1 MSNDVLS
8 QDEIDA
14 LLNGVDGGDV
24 DTAPPEPVEVDG
36 SRDYDLANQ
45 DRLIRG
51 RMPSLEVI
59 NERFARYT
67 RVSLFNLLRHSPDV
81 TVGGIKV
88 MKFSDYVHSLYVP
101 TSLNLVR
108 VRPLR
113 GTALVVLDAKLV
125 FKMVDHFFGGDGR
138 HAKIEGREFTPAEI
152 RVVQRVLEGVF
163 RDMQEAWSSIYSIQ
177 MELLGSEVNPSLAN
191 VVGGREFVVVNT
203 FQVELEGGGGE
214 LHFTIPYSM
223 IEPIR
228 KFLDSNS
235 QGDEDRDLVWE
246 RALWGH
252 VLKASV
258 DINCE
263 VVARTVPLRQVVDFK
278 VGDVIPVEKQEFLTV
293 TANGVP
299 VFSGTLGE
307 THGNLAL
314 RIEKPFGN
322 ARM

>member
-24 DTAPPEPVEVDG
+24 DTAPVAVAEAPGTRE
-36 SRDYDLANQ
+36 YDLANQ

-51 RMPSLEVI
+51 RMPSLEMI

-88 MKFSDYVHSLYVP
+88 MKFGDYVHSLYVP
-101 TSLNLVR
+101 TSMNLVR

-163 RDMQEAWSSIYSIQ
+163 RDLQEAWASIYSIE

-191 VVGGREFVVVNT
+191 IVGAREFVVVNT

-214 LHFTIPYSM
+214 LHFTVPYAM

-228 KFLDSNS
+228 KYLDSNS
-235 QGDEDRDLVWE
+235 QGDEDRDPVWE

-252 VLKASV
+252 VLKSSI
-258 DINCE
+258 DLNCE
-263 VVARTVPLRQVVDFK
+263 IVAREVPLRQVVDFK
-278 VGDVIPVEKQEFLTV
+278 VGDVIPVEMPDRYLV

-299 VFSGTLGE
+299 IFTSTLGE
-307 THGNLAL
+307 ARGNLAL
-314 RIEKPFGN
+314 RIDAPIS
-322 ARM
+322 RH

>member
-14 LLNGVDGGDV
+14 LLNGVDGGAV
-24 DTAPPEPVEVDG
+24 DTAPVETAEGDG
-36 SRDYDLANQ
+36 TREYDLANQ

-88 MKFSDYVHSLYVP
+88 MKFGDYVHSLYVP
-101 TSLNLVR
+101 TSMNLVR

-163 RDMQEAWSSIYSIQ
+163 RDMQEAWSSIYSIE

-191 VVGGREFVVVNT
+191 IVGAREFVVVNT

-214 LHFTIPYSM
+214 LHFTIPYAM

-228 KFLDSNS
+228 KYLDSNS
-235 QGDEDRDLVWE
+235 QGDEDRDPVWE

-252 VLKASV
+252 VLKSSV
-258 DINCE
+258 DLNCE
-263 VVARTVPLRQVVDFK
+263 IVAREIPLRQVVDFK
-278 VGDVIPVEKQEFLTV
+278 VGDVIPVEMPDRYMV

-299 VFSGTLGE
+299 IFTSTLGE
-307 THGNLAL
+307 ARGNVAL
-314 RIEKPFGN
+314 RIDGPIP
-322 ARM
+322 RH

>member
-14 LLNGVDGGDV
+14 LLNGVDGGAV
-24 DTAPPEPVEVDG
+24 DTAPAEEAE
-36 SRDYDLANQ
+36 SNRTREYDLANQ

-88 MKFSDYVHSLYVP
+88 MKFGDYVHSLYVP
-101 TSLNLVR
+101 TSMNLVR

-163 RDMQEAWSSIYSIQ
+163 RDMQEAWSSIYSIE

-191 VVGGREFVVVNT
+191 IVGAREFVVVNT

-214 LHFTIPYSM
+214 LHFTIPYAM

-228 KFLDSNS
+228 KYLDSNS
-235 QGDEDRDLVWE
+235 QGDEDRDPVWE

-252 VLKASV
+252 VLKSSV
-258 DINCE
+258 DLNCE
-263 VVARTVPLRQVVDFK
+263 IVAREIPLRQVVDFK
-278 VGDVIPVEKQEFLTV
+278 VGDVIPVDMPDRYLV

-299 VFSGTLGE
+299 VFTSTLGE
-307 THGNLAL
+307 ARGNVAL
-314 RIEKPFGN
+314 RIDSTIP
-322 ARM
+322 RH